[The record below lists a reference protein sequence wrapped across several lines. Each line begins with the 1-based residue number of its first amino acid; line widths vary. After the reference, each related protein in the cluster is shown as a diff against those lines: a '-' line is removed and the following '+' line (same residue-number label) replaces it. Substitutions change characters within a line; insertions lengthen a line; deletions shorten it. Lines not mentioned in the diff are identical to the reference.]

1 MPNVI
6 KRFLREW
13 KIERRRRRELATVDL
28 KGDEIVY
35 TRRRRRQ
42 RVAWDAIAQID
53 GGVLA
58 LVSGDLLYVVI
69 VAPNLRWEIDEFTE
83 GFAGLE
89 TAIHERIP
97 GVREKWLEL
106 NRAHAHNDILVTLW
120 KRE

>member
-1 MPNVI
+1 MPNLI
-6 KRFLREW
+6 QRFLREW
-13 KIERRRRRELATVDL
+13 RIERRRRRERATVDL

-35 TRRRRRQ
+35 KRRRK
-42 RVAWDAIAQID
+42 AQHVKWSEITEID

-58 LVSGDLLYVVI
+58 MVSGDLLYVVI
-69 VAPNLRWEIDEFTE
+69 VAPNLRWQIDEFTE

-89 TAIHERIP
+89 TAIHTRIP